1 MDALK
6 QVHVELTDD
15 LREFAS
21 LYTVGALSPEENAVY
36 EAHLSAV
43 CAVCRAEVAS
53 LRKVTGAI
61 GLTADPVYPRGQ
73 LRDWLMRN
81 ISTTPQAPAG
91 REPGIM
97 YDQDG
102 VLIARSR

>member
-6 QVHVELTDD
+6 QLHVDLTDD

-21 LYTVGALSPEENAVY
+21 LYTVGALSPEENAAY
-36 EAHLSAV
+36 EAHLSAG

-53 LRKVTGAI
+53 LREITGAI
-61 GLTADPVYPRGQ
+61 GLTAGPVYPRAE
-73 LRDWLMRN
+73 LRDRLIRT

-91 REPGIM
+91 RAPGIM
-97 YDQDG
+97 YDKD
-102 VLIARSR
+102 